1 MKKFLLLLLMLVVGF
16 AAQATLQTGIR
27 IQGFTRTNGTQTQSA
42 GMISSIWY
50 TQQLPVQSGSSYTFN
65 NQSVPGD
72 VTVTLNGT
80 INFQE
85 ATALTDVVTSSSL
98 TVTLESASTSNP
110 YWFYGATVKT
120 GSGATVSGCTA
131 TVSSDRRR
139 LTVTIPSGKT
149 FSYIYIDYVTN
160 EPLSSSNT
168 TLSGI
173 DASYIYKGS
182 AIEPVPTV
190 TYCGSTLTAGTDYT
204 VSYTGSNSPGTAT
217 VTVTGTGDYAGTVTK
232 NYTIRNIA
240 LSDFNSLGNN
250 TYEIATTDDL
260 DNLAL
265 LVDFA
270 ANDCSGLTFKQ
281 TADIAYSTAGLGDT
295 DANFTAIGGYFN
307 GIDKNFSGTYDG
319 QDHTISGIRLY
330 KPLTNQNVNKNQAL
344 FGRAV
349 NATIKNV
356 TITDTRI
363 TGYRIVAGLVG
374 NCNGSTVQ
382 NCLVLNSTITCGDT
396 YVGAVIGQ
404 NNNGTFTA
412 NYYRGCTVNGTVG
425 ATNVG
430 VGGNGSVSSSSDRNG
445 VRSVHTLTLPTGVT
459 ASGESVTIGGVT
471 YYAANTTVTLS
482 YGGEVPEGYTL
493 VYSVNG
499 SAITGNTFTM
509 PRQDAT
515 VTMTTT
521 AIDYTITLPTNP
533 EHFTVTS
540 DKATA
545 HMGETVTLTV
555 TPDDVC
561 VIQTVTVMNGTTP
574 VEVTA
579 GENNTYTF
587 TMPAAN
593 VTVTIEVMLRYIFNS
608 QTGALTLVWGEF
620 NKDYKWGTDVQASA
634 VTSVTATSDV
644 RFTGNCSM
652 LFMNFTN
659 CTSMDLSKVSTD
671 SCTNMGS
678 MFSDCSDLASLN
690 LSGWNTANVTNMNSM
705 FYHCSSLD
713 TLDVSHFDTG
723 NVTNMGT
730 MFGRC
735 TNLTSLDLSG
745 WNTGNVTDMSA
756 MFVSCTNLASL
767 DLSGWNTGNIINMRY
782 MFSGCSGLTTL
793 NLSGWDT
800 GNVTKMDYM
809 FYGCSSLSTLD
820 VTHFDTGNVTNMGY
834 MFYGCSN
841 LDSLDLSHFDTGN
854 VSIMQ
859 TMFQQCTGLET
870 LDLSGWDTGDVFD
883 MLAMFQN
890 CTSLTTIYV
899 GAGWST
905 ENVQIS
911 NDMFNG
917 CTKLKGSMGTRYNS
931 SHIDKEYA
939 HIDGGPSNP
948 GYLSDP
954 NVSPRYTFDSET
966 GELALLWGEFNKD
979 YKWGSEVTASA
990 VKSVTATSEVSFTGK
1005 CDKLFNQ
1012 FTHCESMDL
1021 SNVNTAGMTGAYMLF
1036 ASSPSLTSLNLSGW
1050 NTGNI
1055 TSMRYMFAGCSGLT
1069 MLDLS
1074 GWNTSN
1080 VIGMSYMFYGCSG
1093 LTSLDLSGWNTANVT
1108 DMNYMFYNCS
1118 SLDTLD
1124 LAGWNTG
1131 NVTDMSDMFRICSG
1145 LTTLDLSGWNT
1156 ANVTDMFNMFYDCS
1170 NLATIYAGAGWNTE
1184 KVTSSSRMFEGC
1196 TKLKGGMGTTY
1207 DASHTNKEYARIDGG
1222 PDCPGYFTDKDAVVV
1237 VPGDVNG
1244 DGDVNV
1250 MDITALIDIIMND
1263 GDNPAADVNGDGQI
1277 NVMDITALIDIIMNS

>member
-1 MKKFLLLLLMLVVGF
+1 MKKILLLLLMLVVGI

-85 ATALTDVVTSSSL
+85 AAALTDVVTSSSF
-98 TVTLESASTSNP
+98 TVTLESSSTSNP

-120 GSGATVSGCTA
+120 GSGATVSGCAA
-131 TVSSDRRR
+131 TVSSNRRT

-149 FSYIYIDYVTN
+149 FGYIYIDYVTN
-160 EPLSSSNT
+160 EPLSSGNT

-190 TYCGSTLTAGTDYT
+190 TYYGSTLTAGTDYT

-217 VTVTGTGDYAGTVTK
+217 VTVTGVGDYAGTVSK
-232 NYTIRNIA
+232 SYTIRNIA

-260 DNLAL
+260 DRLAM
-265 LVDFA
+265 LVNIA
-270 ANDCSGLTFKQ
+270 ENTCSGITFKQ

-307 GIDKNFSGTYDG
+307 GSDKNFSGTYDG
-319 QDHTISGIRLY
+319 QGHTISGIRLY

-356 TITDTRI
+356 TITDARI

-412 NYYRGCTVNGTVG
+412 NYYRGCTVNGTAG

-430 VGGNGSVSSSSDRNG
+430 VGSNGSVSSSSDRNG
-445 VRSVHTLTLPTGVT
+445 VRSVHTLTLPDGVT

-471 YYAANTTVTLS
+471 YYAANTTVTL
-482 YGGEVPEGYTL
+482 
-493 VYSVNG
+493 VYNG
-499 SAITGNTFTM
+499 TPPNNTCF
-509 PRQDAT
+509 D
-515 VTMTTT
+515 
-521 AIDYTITLPTNP
+521 
-533 EHFTVTS
+533 HFTV
-540 DKATA
+540 D
-545 HMGETVTLTV
+545 GV
-555 TPDDVC
+555 PIDGD
-561 VIQTVTVMNGTTP
+561 
-574 VEVTA
+574 
-579 GENNTYTF
+579 TF
-587 TMPAAN
+587 TIPAAD
-593 VTVTIEVMLRYIFNS
+593 IEIGVEFQMRYIFNS

-678 MFSDCSDLASLN
+678 MFSDCQNLASLN

-705 FYHCSSLD
+705 FYNCSSLD

-730 MFGRC
+730 MFGSCR
-735 TNLTSLDLSG
+735 NLTSLDLSG
-745 WNTGNVTDMSA
+745 WNTGNVTNMSA
-756 MFVSCTNLASL
+756 MFNSCGNLASL
-767 DLSGWNTGNIINMRY
+767 DLSGWNTGNVTDMSV
-782 MFSGCSGLTTL
+782 MFSSCGNLASLD
-793 NLSGWDT
+793 LSGWDT
-800 GNVTKMDYM
+800 GNVTNMDAM

-820 VTHFDTGNVTNMGY
+820 
-834 MFYGCSN
+834 
-841 LDSLDLSHFDTGN
+841 LSHFDTGK
-854 VSIMQ
+854 VFVMQ

-870 LDLSGWDTGDVFD
+870 LDLSGWDTGKVNSMNRMFNGCTGLETLDLSGWNTGYVTD
-883 MLAMFQN
+883 MHAMFQN

-905 ENVQIS
+905 ENVGIS

-917 CTKLKGSMGTRYNS
+917 CTKLMGSMGTRYNS

-939 HIDGGPSNP
+939 HIDGGASNP

-954 NVSPRYTFDSET
+954 NVSPRYTFDPET

-1131 NVTDMSDMFRICSG
+1131 NVTDMSDMFYG
-1145 LTTLDLSGWNT
+1145 
-1156 ANVTDMFNMFYDCS
+1156 CS
-1170 NLATIYAGAGWNTE
+1170 NLTTINAGSGWSTE
-1184 KVTSSSRMFEGC
+1184 NVQISNDMFYGC
-1196 TKLKGGMGTTY
+1196 TNLVGGMGTAY
-1207 DASHTNKEYARIDGG
+1207 DANHVDKEYARIDGG
-1222 PDCPGYFTDKDAVVV
+1222 TENPGYFTEKPAF
-1237 VPGDVNG
+1237 VPGDANG
-1244 DGDVNV
+1244 DGKVDVQDITAIINYILGNNPSPFNVEAADVNHTGDVNV
-1250 MDITALIDIIMND
+1250 MDVTAIIN
-1263 GDNPAADVNGDGQI
+1263 
-1277 NVMDITALIDIIMNS
+1277 IILGIG